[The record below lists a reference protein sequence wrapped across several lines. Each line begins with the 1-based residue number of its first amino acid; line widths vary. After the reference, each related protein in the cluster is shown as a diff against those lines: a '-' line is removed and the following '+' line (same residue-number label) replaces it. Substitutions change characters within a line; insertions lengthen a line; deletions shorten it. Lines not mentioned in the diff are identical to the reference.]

1 MKKLFTK
8 ILMLTSMLA
17 IAQNT
22 HTVIVGPGNYY
33 TPSDL
38 TISSGDVVNWVSE
51 GGYHDV
57 NFNINS
63 ITNESFGNPTE
74 IANASLP
81 VQSTGNMGSITF
93 NETGTYNYDC
103 SVGSHAAMGMV
114 GSITVTSSQST
125 TVVDVVVNSE
135 NHTML
140 EAAVVAAGLV
150 ETLSGDGPFTVFAPT
165 DAAFALLPEGLI
177 DQLLEDPTGDLTTIL
192 THHVHSGN
200 VLSTD
205 LINGMM
211 VPTLAGTELTVSLM
225 DSMVLI
231 DNANVSIADIETEN
245 GVVHIIDAVLVPEE
259 DQSTTVVDVVVNSEN
274 HTMLEAAVVAAGL
287 VETLSGDGPFTVFAP
302 TDAAFALLPEGLIDQ
317 LLENPT
323 GDLTTILTHH
333 VHSGNVLSTDLIN
346 GMMVPTLAG
355 TELTVS
361 LMDSMVLIDN
371 ANVSIADIE
380 TENGVVHVID
390 AVLVPEED
398 QSTTVVDVVVNS
410 ENHTMLEAAVVAA
423 GLVETLSGDGPFT
436 VFAPTDAAFALLPEG
451 LIDQLLEDPTGDLT
465 TILTHHVHSGNVLST
480 DLINGMMVPT
490 LAGTELTVSLMDSM
504 VLIDNANV
512 SIADIETENGVVHI
526 IDAVLVPSDLN
537 IDDENILPSQD
548 DYLFSIDIMGRKITD
563 VLSSQIIF
571 DVYSSG
577 KVIKR
582 YTNKN

>member
-8 ILMLTSMLA
+8 ILMLTSMIA

-245 GVVHIIDAVLVPEE
+245 GVVHIIDAVLVP
-259 DQSTTVVDVVVNSEN
+259 SN
-274 HTMLEAAVVAAGL
+274 
-287 VETLSGDGPFTVFAP
+287 
-302 TDAAFALLPEGLIDQ
+302 
-317 LLENPT
+317 
-323 GDLTTILTHH
+323 
-333 VHSGNVLSTDLIN
+333 
-346 GMMVPTLAG
+346 
-355 TELTVS
+355 
-361 LMDSMVLIDN
+361 
-371 ANVSIADIE
+371 
-380 TENGVVHVID
+380 
-390 AVLVPEED
+390 
-398 QSTTVVDVVVNS
+398 
-410 ENHTMLEAAVVAA
+410 
-423 GLVETLSGDGPFT
+423 
-436 VFAPTDAAFALLPEG
+436 
-451 LIDQLLEDPTGDLT
+451 
-465 TILTHHVHSGNVLST
+465 
-480 DLINGMMVPT
+480 
-490 LAGTELTVSLMDSM
+490 
-504 VLIDNANV
+504 
-512 SIADIETENGVVHI
+512 
-526 IDAVLVPSDLN
+526 LN

>member
-135 NHTML
+135 NHTIL

-177 DQLLEDPTGDLTTIL
+177 DQLLED
-192 THHVHSGN
+192 
-200 VLSTD
+200 
-205 LINGMM
+205 
-211 VPTLAGTELTVSLM
+211 
-225 DSMVLI
+225 
-231 DNANVSIADIETEN
+231 
-245 GVVHIIDAVLVPEE
+245 
-259 DQSTTVVDVVVNSEN
+259 
-274 HTMLEAAVVAAGL
+274 
-287 VETLSGDGPFTVFAP
+287 
-302 TDAAFALLPEGLIDQ
+302 
-317 LLENPT
+317 PT